1 MTVSRY
7 ASKYIHLFLS
17 FRRVLNVICSFLGN
31 SPAPGNYPKRNELQ
45 TYSRFHMWSMPTESN
60 VDLAEFTNYAS
71 RLLKLWFV
79 FRKYG
84 RFHDPRSRL
93 LSPVLGEVGW
103 GGENFSTEALPPR
116 ISPTRNPIWIFQ
128 VTDRVI
134 CTQRHSPCVAR
145 ALRWVETQAP
155 KILTH
160 RNLLKLSGY
169 FMHHHKFNIRN

>member
-1 MTVSRY
+1 VTVSRY

-103 GGENFSTEALPPR
+103 GGREFLHRGITSEDLANAQSNLD
-116 ISPTRNPIWIFQ
+116 ISSHW
-128 VTDRVI
+128 
-134 CTQRHSPCVAR
+134 S
-145 ALRWVETQAP
+145 
-155 KILTH
+155 
-160 RNLLKLSGY
+160 RNLYTETFTVCSESTKMSRNTSS
-169 FMHHHKFNIRN
+169 KNFNPP